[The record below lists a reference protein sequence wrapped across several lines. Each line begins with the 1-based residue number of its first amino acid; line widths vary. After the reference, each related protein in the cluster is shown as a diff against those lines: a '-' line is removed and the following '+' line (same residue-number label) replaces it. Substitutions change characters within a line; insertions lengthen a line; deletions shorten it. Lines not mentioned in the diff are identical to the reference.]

1 MRLLSNIQQEP
12 SRKNYQ
18 DPEFLLELQ
27 EPSDQEPS
35 DPEEPSEF
43 LLELKEPSEK
53 TKPDVPFS
61 FWYNFHDDH
70 ASNKRGDETKA
81 VIDTH

>member
-1 MRLLSNIQQEP
+1 MLGNRQQDP
-12 SRKNYQ
+12 SGNSYQ

-27 EPSDQEPS
+27 EPSDEEPS
-35 DPEEPSEF
+35 DPEF
-43 LLELKEPSEK
+43 LLEVKEPSEK

-61 FWYNFHDDH
+61 FWYNYHDDH